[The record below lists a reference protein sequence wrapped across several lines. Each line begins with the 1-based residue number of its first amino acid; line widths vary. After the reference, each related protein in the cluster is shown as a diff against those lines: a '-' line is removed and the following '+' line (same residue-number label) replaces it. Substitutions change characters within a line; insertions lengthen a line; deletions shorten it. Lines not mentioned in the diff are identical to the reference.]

1 VLNNSGSPASHPRV
15 EIAWHE
21 HARRMRRRADERPS
35 APPPREKYLYIV
47 HGVEFLATQRR
58 RIASPRTCGALRACD
73 HWETFSPLVNHRKM
87 TRCAP
92 RRRKRT
98 RCRRYNA
105 RDRLKGPSL
114 ITRRLHSR
122 GVAIILGAS
131 RICRVSCYAFWGSL
145 SSSRGHRVVG
155 STMYPM
161 RASYEWVQST
171 RPLPGSGPLR
181 SGI

>member
-1 VLNNSGSPASHPRV
+1 
-15 EIAWHE
+15 
-21 HARRMRRRADERPS
+21 MRRRADERPS

-105 RDRLKGPSL
+105 RDRLKGQSL
-114 ITRRLHSR
+114 ITRRLYSR

-131 RICRVSCYAFWGSL
+131 RICRVSCRRSGESIEFTNTPSR
-145 SSSRGHRVVG
+145 RGHNVHFSSFIREAYLGGGMSFHPSGLGVSLPPGGG
-155 STMYPM
+155 S
-161 RASYEWVQST
+161 
-171 RPLPGSGPLR
+171 PGSPCVPKW
-181 SGI
+181 